1 MYIDM
6 VDEFIKEKI
15 VGGMIKLR
23 KKYDMYEAEE
33 FEEELEDMDMSMGAS
48 GKSSSLVLSSLRF
61 SSLMGA

>member
-1 MYIDM
+1 M

>member
-1 MYIDM
+1 M
-6 VDEFIKEKI
+6 VDEFIRDKI

-48 GKSSSLVLSSLRF
+48 GESLSLLCFARIPSSNEC
-61 SSLMGA
+61 